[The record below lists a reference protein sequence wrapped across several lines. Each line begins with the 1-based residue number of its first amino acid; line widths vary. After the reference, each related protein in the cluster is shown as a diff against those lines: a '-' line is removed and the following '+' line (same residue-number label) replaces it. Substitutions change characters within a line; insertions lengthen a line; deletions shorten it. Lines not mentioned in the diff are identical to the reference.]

1 MEDRNMKRWL
11 CFFLFCLSLV
21 ISNAQRVEYY
31 RWTKTYYKNGKI
43 QAQNGN
49 SGQFVTR
56 TKNVC
61 YDSDKH
67 GYTVGNGSLH
77 LVSQSGNTSKY
88 AGPCY
93 YGEEC
98 SYTFFDDKGI
108 LNISDFTGNVY
119 VYKRSSSPNGRTTC
133 SLIASKR
140 SSVGSYI
147 PSDNTVSSSRPNSRS
162 HSSRTPQTRQRKRC
176 TKCIGNPGVCPT
188 CNGTKLWQPSIGSS
202 KKIKCPNCT
211 HGECSLCNGTGY
223 YGYY

>member
-1 MEDRNMKRWL
+1 MLITKDKQNKKKHNHL
-11 CFFLFCLSLV
+11 FIFLSSIFIRTFCLSLLGFV
-21 ISNAQRVEYY
+21 V
-31 RWTKTYYKNGKI
+31 YKHGKI

-108 LNISDFTGNVY
+108 LNISDFAGNVY

-176 TKCIGNPGVCPT
+176 TKCIRNPGVCPT
-188 CNGTKLWQPSIGSS
+188 CNGTV
-202 KKIKCPNCT
+202 KKVVF
-211 HGECSLCNGTGY
+211 
-223 YGYY
+223 